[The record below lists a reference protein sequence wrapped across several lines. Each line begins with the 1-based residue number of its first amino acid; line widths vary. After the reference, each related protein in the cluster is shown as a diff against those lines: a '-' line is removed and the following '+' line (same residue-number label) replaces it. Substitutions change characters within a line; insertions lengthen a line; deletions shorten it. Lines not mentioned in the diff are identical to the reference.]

1 MKKRLR
7 RHKRRN
13 VRAQHALPK
22 KLLLIGGI
30 CAAVVVMVFL
40 GFYISIRST
49 VNKVADN
56 VIWDNIYIEGVDVS
70 GMTEKEAQKALQ
82 EQISKYQSEK
92 ATVVADETETK
103 LSLGDLG
110 LEAANLEEII
120 NEAISYGK
128 KGSLFKRYEIVNALE
143 ETPVMLKVKF
153 SVNEKVAQATLTE
166 KFSHLEQQVVDAT
179 LKREAG
185 KFIITDDKAGRK
197 LDIET
202 TIKELKSCFK
212 SWESKKALK
221 IKVATI
227 VDEPKVTKVQ
237 LEQVKDVLGTFSTRY
252 ATGGPRGLNVEN
264 ATTRIGG
271 RLLMPGEELSTSDA
285 MGSRTEANGYHG
297 AGAYQDGEVVESL
310 GGGVCQVATTLYNAV
325 LNAELEVTERHAHSM
340 IVGYAE
346 PSADA
351 TIAEGYKDLK
361 FKNNTDTPIYVEG
374 IASNGKVEFNIY
386 GKETRPANRTVE
398 YEGEILSETPAVK
411 TFSASNEAV
420 GTITTTFAGYPA
432 RKAKLWKVVKEDG
445 VEVSREEVC
454 TSSYRTKKATIT
466 VGTAT
471 NNAEA
476 KKLVTDAIA
485 TQDEAKIKDAV
496 AKAKALIDK
505 ANQSQPTVNT
515 TPTPTPTPEPDDS
528 ENTPDTPD
536 VPDVPE
542 IPNDTEED
550 TTE

>member
-1 MKKRLR
+1 MNKRLR
-7 RHKRRN
+7 RHKRN
-13 VRAQHALPK
+13 ALSK
-22 KLLLIGGI
+22 RVLLIGGI
-30 CAAVVVMVFL
+30 SVAVVLAVFL
-40 GFYISIRST
+40 GLYISIRST
-49 VNKVADN
+49 VNKVAEN
-56 VIWDNIYIEGVDVS
+56 IIWDNIYIEGVDVS
-70 GMTEKEAQKALQ
+70 GMTDKEAKKALE

-92 ATVVADETETK
+92 ATVIADEQETK

-110 LEAANLEEII
+110 LEAANLEQII
-120 NEAISYGK
+120 KEAVSYGK

-143 ETPVMLKVKF
+143 ETPVKYEMKF
-153 SVNEKVAQATLTE
+153 SVNEKVAEATLTE

-179 LKREAG
+179 LTRQAG
-185 KFIITDDKAGRK
+185 KFIITEDKAGRK

-202 TIKELKSCFK
+202 TIKELKNSFK

-221 IKVATI
+221 LKVATI
-227 VDEPKVTKVQ
+227 MEEPKVSKAQ
-237 LEQVKDVLGTFSTRY
+237 LEQIKDVIGTFSTRY

-264 ATTRIGG
+264 AATRINGK
-271 RLLMPGEELSTSDA
+271 LLLPGEELSTSEA

-325 LNAELEVTERHAHSM
+325 LKAELEVTERHAHSM

-374 IASNGKVEFNIY
+374 IAANGKVEFNIY

-398 YEGEILSETPAVK
+398 FEGEILSETPPVK
-411 TFSASNEAV
+411 TFSASNEAI
-420 GTITTTFAGYPA
+420 GTITTTFAGYPT
-432 RKAKLWKVVKEDG
+432 RKAKLWKIVKEDG
-445 VEVSREEVC
+445 KEVSREEVC
-454 TSSYRTKKATIT
+454 TSSYRPKKATIT

-471 NNAEA
+471 DNAEA
-476 KKLVTDAIA
+476 KKIVTDAIA

-496 AKAKALIDK
+496 TKAKAIIDK
-505 ANQSQPTVNT
+505 ANQSQPTVNP
-515 TPTPTPTPEPDDS
+515 TPTPTPTPDPSDDPVS
-528 ENTPDTPD
+528 GDVDD
-536 VPDVPE
+536 VPGETPSDQG
-542 IPNDTEED
+542 ED

>member
-1 MKKRLR
+1 MNKRLR
-7 RHKRRN
+7 RHKRRDT
-13 VRAQHALPK
+13 VRGKNALPK
-22 KLLLIGGI
+22 RLLLIGGI
-30 CAAVVVMVFL
+30 SVAVILVVFL

-56 VIWDNIYIEGVDVS
+56 IIWDNIYIEGVDVS
-70 GMTEKEAQKALQ
+70 GMTDKEAKKAV
-82 EQISKYQSEK
+82 EDQISKYQSEK
-92 ATVVADETETK
+92 ATVVADEKETK
-103 LSLGDLG
+103 LPLGDLG
-110 LEAANLEEII
+110 LEAANLDQII
-120 NEAISYGK
+120 KEAVAYGK

-143 ETPVMLKVKF
+143 ETPVKYEVKF
-153 SVNEKVAQATLTE
+153 SVDEKVAQATLTE
-166 KFSHLEQQVVDAT
+166 KFSYLEQQVVDAT
-179 LKREAG
+179 LTRESG
-185 KFIITDDKAGRK
+185 KFIITEDKVGRK

-202 TIKELKSCFK
+202 TVKELKSSFK

-227 VDEPKVTKVQ
+227 VDEPKVTKAQ
-237 LEQVKDVLGTFSTRY
+237 LEQIKDVIGTFSTRY
-252 ATGGPRGLNVEN
+252 ATGGPRALNVEN
-264 ATTRIGG
+264 AATRINGK
-271 RLLMPGEELSTSDA
+271 LLMPGEELSTSDA

-374 IASNGKVEFNIY
+374 IAVNGKVEFNIY
-386 GKETRPANRTVE
+386 GKETRPANRTVV
-398 YEGEILSETPAVK
+398 YEGEILSETPPVK

-420 GTITTTFAGYPA
+420 GTITTTFAGYPT
-432 RKAKLWKVVKEDG
+432 RKAKLWKIVKEDG
-445 VEVSREEVC
+445 KEVSKEEVC

-471 NNAEA
+471 DNAEA
-476 KKLVTDAIA
+476 KKIVTDAIK
-485 TQDEAKIKDAV
+485 TQDEAKITDAV
-496 AKAKALIDK
+496 ARAKAIIDK
-505 ANQSQPTVNT
+505 ANQSQPTVNP
-515 TPTPTPTPEPDDS
+515 TPTPTPTPDPSDAPVSGDV
-528 ENTPDTPD
+528 DD
-536 VPDVPE
+536 VPDETPSDPE
-542 IPNDTEED
+542 GD